1 MKNETDIKISNH
13 INKRLTQATAV
24 ALLDPLQLFFTIFS
38 LLHQYSW
45 FIPCC
50 VSKSNLHVYTHIFY
64 IEQRDLST
72 LATDGNIIKRWISYI
87 CWDGL
92 WFLIYRL
99 KGQLSSS
106 CTLYDYYSIK
116 ITLDVVFTFSYQIL
130 NEHYTKFVHTRK
142 KNSLLWSIENSFTA
156 IWFE

>member
-1 MKNETDIKISNH
+1 MWGNRFRILKSKTRHLRSLCFFKRKKIGKWNWHRNFKSHKQTAYTSNCC
-13 INKRLTQATAV
+13 RFTWSTST
-24 ALLDPLQLFFTIFS
+24 FFLRFFS

-99 KGQLSSS
+99 RGQLSSS
-106 CTLYDYYSIK
+106 CTT
-116 ITLDVVFTFSYQIL
+116 ITV
-130 NEHYTKFVHTRK
+130 
-142 KNSLLWSIENSFTA
+142 
-156 IWFE
+156 